1 MIFALFLKGA
11 PLTRTFQPLKLNCA
25 IHRSIELPARRID
38 LIEHVLDRG
47 GKDVGEIGQGVC
59 S

>member
-1 MIFALFLKGA
+1 MISALFLNSP

-25 IHRSIELPARRID
+25 IHGSIKLPARRID
-38 LIEHVLDRG
+38 LIEHVVDRG
-47 GKDVGEIGQGVC
+47 GKDFSEIGQGVC